1 MLGYPTIQVVIPVK
15 LPEITGGYLHIE
27 SYVEEN
33 HLLGGVYAKISTDDR
48 GIYFF
53 TEGRRPEVKK
63 YIPRSEVDHLSIYTD
78 EEVVFLHNFDLIPP
92 LFFAYQIIMET
103 CY

>member
-1 MLGYPTIQVVIPVK
+1 MLRNILEFTGRYVV
-15 LPEITGGYLHIE
+15 YQ

-53 TEGRRPEVKK
+53 TEGRKARGKIIHTEV
-63 YIPRSEVDHLSIYTD
+63 IGGS
-78 EEVVFLHNFDLIPP
+78 F
-92 LFFAYQIIMET
+92 
-103 CY
+103 

>member
-1 MLGYPTIQVVIPVK
+1 MPGK
-15 LPEITGGYLHIE
+15 LLEISGISHVNR

-53 TEGRRPEVKK
+53 TEGR
-63 YIPRSEVDHLSIYTD
+63 
-78 EEVVFLHNFDLIPP
+78 
-92 LFFAYQIIMET
+92 
-103 CY
+103 

>member
-1 MLGYPTIQVVIPVK
+1 M
-15 LPEITGGYLHIE
+15 
-27 SYVEEN
+27 EEN
-33 HLLGGVYAKISTDDR
+33 HLLGGVYTKISTDDR

-78 EEVVFLHNFDLIPP
+78 EEVVLLHNFDILP
-92 LFFAYQIIMET
+92 LGSHFFNK
-103 CY
+103 